1 MCIIVDTD
9 RIDLLLKEP
18 PGDDT
23 RPILRW
29 LWRGHGSIV
38 YSTGGGFST
47 EVQKRAKARFRE
59 WARAGWARVVPAE
72 TFEED
77 ELALRADPLLKSED
91 AHVLAL
97 ARASGARLLYTGDG
111 NLMDD
116 FRNKR
121 LIDRPRGRIY
131 SRASNADLLT
141 ASACRSR
148 RSRSGRT

>member
-72 TFEED
+72 T
-77 ELALRADPLLKSED
+77 
-91 AHVLAL
+91 
-97 ARASGARLLYTGDG
+97 
-111 NLMDD
+111 
-116 FRNKR
+116 
-121 LIDRPRGRIY
+121 PRGRIY

-141 ASACRSR
+141 DSVCRR
-148 RSRSGRT
+148 